1 MRFSSFVSATAS
13 ALMLTGCSDLLSL
26 NSFVPDKESV
36 ADPSLA
42 GTWKGSDEEALYI
55 VLQTNSAYSITYTDK
70 KDTAKFQGHLMN
82 AGEAEILDLVVER
95 ESAFQI
101 PVHMI
106 VRVWPKGSTL
116 RWVFLDSKWL
126 RELAVQQL
134 ASQPSGDRTLISAP
148 GEAVR
153 DLVQKYGADT
163 KAYDNKPNVL
173 VRQ

>member
-1 MRFSSFVSATAS
+1 
-13 ALMLTGCSDLLSL
+13 
-26 NSFVPDKESV
+26 
-36 ADPSLA
+36 
-42 GTWKGSDEEALYI
+42 
-55 VLQTNSAYSITYTDK
+55 
-70 KDTAKFQGHLMN
+70 MN

-95 ESAFQI
+95 ENTFSDSGAYNRACVAQGI
-101 PVHMI
+101 DLALALP
-106 VRVWPKGSTL
+106 G
-116 RWVFLDSKWL
+116 SKWL